1 MDDNLDRDVSSRYLV
16 AVALQEAVGTR
27 DIVSRYGRYKFLL
40 IISQDGIE
48 RVRAD
53 MDNAQWLL
61 KSFPILLSIHLN
73 FGASYGIAF
82 SRKYVNLDEFMKLA
96 DDKMYENKRRDKQ
109 VRNIGQA
116 GPIPFEPTAMHGRAP
131 SFKAVPDCFLSYEFD
146 FQVFYLRSGLI
157 RLPLT
162 PP

>member
-1 MDDNLDRDVSSRYLV
+1 M
-16 AVALQEAVGTR
+16 GTR

-61 KSFPILLSIHLN
+61 KELSNSSEYPFELW
-73 FGASYGIAF
+73 ASYGIAF

-116 GPIPFEPTAMHGRAP
+116 GPIPFEPT
-131 SFKAVPDCFLSYEFD
+131 
-146 FQVFYLRSGLI
+146 
-157 RLPLT
+157 
-162 PP
+162 

>member
-1 MDDNLDRDVSSRYLV
+1 MNDNLDHDAGNRYRV

-61 KSFPILLSIHLN
+61 KELSNSSEYPFELW
-73 FGASYGIAF
+73 ASYGIAF

-116 GPIPFEPTAMHGRAP
+116 GPIPFEPT
-131 SFKAVPDCFLSYEFD
+131 
-146 FQVFYLRSGLI
+146 
-157 RLPLT
+157 
-162 PP
+162 

>member
-1 MDDNLDRDVSSRYLV
+1 MIILTMTPANRYLV

-61 KSFPILLSIHLN
+61 KELSNSSEYPFELW
-73 FGASYGIAF
+73 ASYGIAF

-116 GPIPFEPTAMHGRAP
+116 GPIPFEPT
-131 SFKAVPDCFLSYEFD
+131 
-146 FQVFYLRSGLI
+146 
-157 RLPLT
+157 
-162 PP
+162 

>member
-1 MDDNLDRDVSSRYLV
+1 MNDNLDHDAGNRYLV

-61 KSFPILLSIHLN
+61 KELSNSSEYPFELW
-73 FGASYGIAF
+73 GSYGIPF

-116 GPIPFEPTAMHGRAP
+116 GPIPFEPT
-131 SFKAVPDCFLSYEFD
+131 
-146 FQVFYLRSGLI
+146 
-157 RLPLT
+157 
-162 PP
+162 

>member
-1 MDDNLDRDVSSRYLV
+1 MNDNLDHDAGNRYLV
-16 AVALQEAVGTR
+16 AGALQEAVGTR

-61 KSFPILLSIHLN
+61 KELSNSSEYPFELW
-73 FGASYGIAF
+73 ASYGIAF

-116 GPIPFEPTAMHGRAP
+116 GPIPFEPT
-131 SFKAVPDCFLSYEFD
+131 
-146 FQVFYLRSGLI
+146 
-157 RLPLT
+157 
-162 PP
+162 